1 MLMYVQRKEGPS
13 NDMIYVGDKRTAS
26 STQASRA
33 FAANA
38 TYWAAPVAGAG
49 EPVLLRKLSAT
60 G

>member
-33 FAANA
+33 IAANA